1 MARHNRGDL
10 QQMQSLPLWAKVRMT
25 EQRIQIWHDAWKRYE
40 IINEKTGKIR
50 YITDT
55 QEPNEEGHWIEIV
68 KVKKGQ
74 EIIKRKLRKG
84 TKLKPYEYIQS
95 EEGGKVYIS
104 RSGGKDSDVL
114 GNIAK
119 EMGLEIP
126 QIFINTG
133 LEDRTVRKHGE
144 EVADKTLHPSMPPI
158 KVIQKYG
165 YPIISKDVAQ
175 CIYELQVAR
184 DNGSECKKTYRM
196 KKLNGTLR
204 KKNGELSQFNMPQ
217 WKFLLYAPFR
227 ISHMCCDESKKKP
240 AKKYEKES
248 GNMPIIG
255 TMAEESRNRE
265 SKWLN
270 TGCNAFE
277 LERPTS
283 QPLSFWTEQDI
294 LQYIAIKGLD
304 IAKAYGNVIYDGEKY
319 KTTGTDRT
327 GCVFC
332 LFGITRD
339 KERIARLQIKDPQL
353 ADYVLRGGEFGEDGY
368 WQPSNNGLGY
378 WFVIEWLNIHNLGII
393 YYKDIDY
400 MGIYGNERTREI
412 LLKEKIKVGM
422 KRTEVIDDDSSN

>member
-1 MARHNRGDL
+1 MAKHNRGDL
-10 QQMQSLPLWAKVRMT
+10 QQMQSLPLEAKIIMT
-25 EQRIQIWHDAWKRYE
+25 EQRIRVWVDAWKRYE
-40 IINEKTGKIR
+40 IVNKKTGRKR
-50 YITDT
+50 YVTDT
-55 QEPNEEGHWIEIV
+55 EEPTEKGHWIKKE
-68 KVKKGQ
+68 VKKGGVITVR
-74 EIIKRKLRKG
+74 EKMRKG
-84 TKLKPYEYIQS
+84 TKLKANEYVSSVES
-95 EEGGKVYIS
+95 EKAYIS

-114 GNIAK
+114 GDIAK
-119 EMGLEIP
+119 RMGLNIE

-133 LEDRTVRKHGE
+133 LEDRTVRRHGE
-144 EVADKTLHPSMPPI
+144 NVADKTLHTSMPPI
-158 KVIQKYG
+158 KILQKYG
-165 YPIISKDVAQ
+165 YHVISKDVAQ

-184 DNGSECKKTYRM
+184 NNKSKCEKSYRM
-196 KKLNGTLR
+196 KKLDGTLR

-277 LERPTS
+277 LDRPTS

-294 LQYIAIKGLD
+294 LQYIATRGIR
-304 IAKAYGNVIYDGEKY
+304 IAEAYGEVEYDGKKY
-319 KTTGTDRT
+319 KTTKTDRT

-339 KERIARLQIKDPQL
+339 KERIARLQINDPQL

-368 WQPSNNGLGY
+368 WKPSKIGLGY
-378 WFVIEWLNIHNLGII
+378 WFVIEWLNTHGLDIK
-393 YYKDIDY
+393 YYDY
-400 MGIYGNERTREI
+400 GYQKEYGTPKTTK
-412 LLKEKIKVGM
+412 LLLNEKIKTRM
-422 KRTEVIDDDSSN
+422 KRSEKDDRSN